1 MEEQVNAMWLYDALF
16 WGFSTALIASAV
28 MVVLSPTAVASA
40 MFLIL
45 CLFFTAGLF
54 ILLHAF
60 FLGVIQ
66 ILVYAG
72 AVMVLYLFVIML
84 LDPKVP
90 RRWWFKNAAL
100 IGAPL
105 LVVALLVEFFFV
117 FRYSPL
123 TAHAETHPVAGTLA
137 AIVKPIFSTYLL
149 PLEVT
154 GLILLVASIGVV
166 VLGRRDGA

>member
-1 MEEQVNAMWLYDALF
+1 MWLSDVLF
-16 WGFSTALIASAV
+16 WAFSVALIASAI
-28 MVVLSPTAVASA
+28 MVVMSPTPVGSA

-45 CLFFTAGLF
+45 CLFFTAGLY

-90 RRWWFKNAAL
+90 HRWWYKNSAL

-105 LVVALLVEFFFV
+105 LSLALLAEFFFV
-117 FRYSPL
+117 LRSSPWGVKV
-123 TAHAETHPVAGTLA
+123 EEHPIAGQLVDVVRPLFT
-137 AIVKPIFSTYLL
+137 TYLL

-154 GLILLVASIGVV
+154 GLILLVASVGVV
-166 VLGRRDGA
+166 VLGRREGS

>member
-1 MEEQVNAMWLYDALF
+1 MWLSDTLF
-16 WGFSTALIASAV
+16 WVFSVALIASAI
-28 MVVLSPTAVASA
+28 MVVLSSTPVASA

-45 CLFFTAGLF
+45 CLFFTAGLY

-90 RRWWFKNAAL
+90 HRWWYKNSAL

-105 LVVALLVEFFFV
+105 LVIALLAEFYFV
-117 FRYSPL
+117 MRTSPSWNVPL
-123 TAHAETHPVAGTLA
+123 ADHPVAGELVDVVRPLFT
-137 AIVKPIFSTYLL
+137 TYLL

-154 GLILLVASIGVV
+154 GLILLVASVGVV
-166 VLGRRDGA
+166 VLGKREGS